1 MGPWGYGP
9 ISFLSYE
16 NGSVN
21 DAKDVDVK
29 MHWNILVEKSSLLA
43 DKEIYFVTIYFHHKN
58 STARDSL
65 FANLVPRENAFE

>member
-1 MGPWGYGP
+1 MKMAASMKN
-9 ISFLSYE
+9 IVDS
-16 NGSVN
+16 
-21 DAKDVDVK
+21 AKDVDVK